1 MKNRSVI
8 KSALIIMCY
17 IFVGAA
23 AGHGV
28 GAFLSEWG
36 PEANEKI
43 LILDQRLKSAR
54 TAQLELI
61 RENTRLLDNCRW
73 AMLREPL
80 LSSESRATL
89 DAINEAIRQWK
100 RKKE

>member
-1 MKNRSVI
+1 MKKRSVI

-17 IFVGAA
+17 VFAGAA
-23 AGHGV
+23 AGHGLDTFIRQEPR
-28 GAFLSEWG
+28 AK
-36 PEANEKI
+36 EKI
-43 LILDQRLKSAR
+43 LTLDQRLKSAR

-80 LSSESRATL
+80 FSSESRATL

-100 RKKE
+100 REKK